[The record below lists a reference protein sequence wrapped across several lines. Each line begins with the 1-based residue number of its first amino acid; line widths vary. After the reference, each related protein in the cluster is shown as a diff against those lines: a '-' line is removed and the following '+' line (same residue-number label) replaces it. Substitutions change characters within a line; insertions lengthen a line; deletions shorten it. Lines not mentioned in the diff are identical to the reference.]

1 MNKAVWNPQMIKV
14 AEWNIHMMTNEVEK
28 FPYIIEKTLEIK
40 NYFYDIIVLVEYKQN
55 LEFEEKLHNNGYRV
69 FTNSPLKKNEV
80 LLAIKKELIMEVVEV
95 NKNLPLNVGEIH
107 PNYLHVKFKR
117 KDGKIFSVIGMRNLF
132 GVDYHLHMK
141 AIKRYLAKIADENI
155 IVVGDFNAIS
165 KNIEKFLPANF
176 HTYQPIHNRSF
187 YNTENFIN
195 NYSYFFTKGDETKN
209 SEKESRETESEKYI
223 IKGMNKLDFCISN
236 IKDIKNLSY
245 DWNFINHCD
254 GDVYPEKATIERNV
268 TKWNIPVGYPDHALF
283 TFVVDI

>member
-80 LLAIKKELIMEVVEV
+80 LIAIKKELIMEVVEV
-95 NKNLPLNVGEIH
+95 NKNIPLNVGEIH
-107 PNYLHVKFKR
+107 PNFLHVKFKR
-117 KDGKIFSVIGMRNLF
+117 KDGKIFNIIGIRNIAK
-132 GVDYHLHMK
+132 VDFHLQMK
-141 AIKRYLAKIADENI
+141 AIKRYLANADGDI
-155 IVVGDFNAIS
+155 ILVGDFNAVSTKI
-165 KNIEKFLPANF
+165 KNFLPTNF
-176 HTYQPIHNRSF
+176 YTYQPRHNRSL
-187 YNTENFIN
+187 YNTEDFIN
-195 NYSYFFTKGDETKN
+195 NYSYFFKEDDKTKVDKTKN
-209 SEKESRETESEKYI
+209 GRTESDKHI
-223 IKGMNKLDFCISN
+223 IKGMNALDFCISN
-236 IKDIKNLSY
+236 MKGITNLSY
-245 DWNFINHCD
+245 SWDFIEHCD
-254 GDVYPEKATIERNV
+254 KYPKKSTIERNV

>member
-1 MNKAVWNPQMIKV
+1 MNKAIWNPQIIKV
-14 AEWNIHMMTNEVEK
+14 AEWNIHMMSRIVKN
-28 FPYIIEKTLEIK
+28 FPSIIYDTLEIE

-55 LEFEEKLHNNGYRV
+55 LEFEEKLHKNGYRV

-80 LLAIKKELIMEVVEV
+80 LIAIKKELIMEVVEV

-176 HTYQPIHNRSF
+176 HTYQPIHNRNY

-195 NYSYFFTKGDETKN
+195 NYSYFFTEDDKTKN
-209 SEKESRETESEKYI
+209 SEKESLETESDNI
-223 IKGMNKLDFCISN
+223 IKGMNALDFCISN
-236 IKDIKNLSY
+236 MRGITNLSY
-245 DWNFINHCD
+245 SWNFIEHCD
-254 GDVYPEKATIERNV
+254 KYPKKSTIERNV

>member
-1 MNKAVWNPQMIKV
+1 MNKAIWNPQIIKA
-14 AEWNIHMMTNEVEK
+14 AEWNIHMMSRVVKN
-28 FPYIIEKTLEIK
+28 FPSIIYDTLEIK

-80 LLAIKKELIMEVVEV
+80 LIAIKKELIMEVVEV
-95 NKNLPLNVGEIH
+95 NKNLPLNVGDIH
-107 PNYLHVKFKR
+107 PNFLHVKFKSR
-117 KDGKIFSVIGMRNLF
+117 DKIISVIGIRNLF
-132 GVDYHLHMK
+132 GEEEYRLQMK

-176 HTYQPIHNRSF
+176 HTYHPIHNRSF

-195 NYSYFFTKGDETKN
+195 NYSYFFTEDDKTKY
-209 SEKESRETESEKYI
+209 SEKESLETESDNI
-223 IKGMNKLDFCISN
+223 IKGMNALDFCISN
-236 IKDIKNLSY
+236 MKGITNLSY
-245 DWNFINHCD
+245 SWNFIEHCD
-254 GDVYPEKATIERNV
+254 KYPKKSTIERNV

>member
-1 MNKAVWNPQMIKV
+1 MNKAIWNPQIIKV

-80 LLAIKKELIMEVVEV
+80 LIAIKKELIMEVVEV

-107 PNYLHVKFKR
+107 PNFLHVKFKSR
-117 KDGKIFSVIGMRNLF
+117 EDKIISVIGIRNLF
-132 GVDYHLHMK
+132 GEEEYRLQMK

-176 HTYQPIHNRSF
+176 HTYQPIHNRSL
-187 YNTENFIN
+187 YYTENFIN
-195 NYSYFFTKGDETKN
+195 NYSYFFTEDDKTKN
-209 SEKESRETESEKYI
+209 GEKESLETESDNI
-223 IKGMNKLDFCISN
+223 IKGMNALDFCISN
-236 IKDIKNLSY
+236 MRGITNLSY
-245 DWNFINHCD
+245 SWNFIEHCD
-254 GDVYPEKATIERNV
+254 KYPKKSTIERNV

>member
-1 MNKAVWNPQMIKV
+1 MNKAVCNPQMIKV
-14 AEWNIHMMTNEVEK
+14 AQWNIHMMSNVVK
-28 FPYIIEKTLEIK
+28 HLPNAIENTLKIK
-40 NYFYDIIVLVEYKQN
+40 DYLYDIIVLVEYKQN

-80 LLAIKKELIMEVVEV
+80 LIAIKKELIMEVVEV

-107 PNYLHVKFKR
+107 PNFLHVKFKR

-132 GVDYHLHMK
+132 GEDYRLHME
-141 AIKRYLAKIADENI
+141 AIKRYLENADGDI
-155 IVVGDFNAIS
+155 IVVGDFNAVS
-165 KNIEKFLPANF
+165 SNIEEFLPKTF
-176 HTYQPIHNRSF
+176 HIYQPIHNRSL

-195 NYSYFFTKGDETKN
+195 NYSYFFTKGDKTKN

-223 IKGMNKLDFCISN
+223 IKGMNALDFCISN
-236 IKDIKNLSY
+236 MKGITDLSY
-245 DWNFINHCD
+245 SWDFIERCD
-254 GDVYPEKATIERNV
+254 KYPEKAAIERNV

>member
-1 MNKAVWNPQMIKV
+1 MIKV

-55 LEFEEKLHNNGYRV
+55 FEFEEKLHNNGYRV

-80 LLAIKKELIMEVVEV
+80 LIAIKEDLIKEVLEV

-107 PNYLHVKFKR
+107 PNFLHVKFKR

-132 GVDYHLHMK
+132 GVDYHLHME
-141 AIKRYLAKIADENI
+141 AIKRYLAKIADEDI
-155 IVVGDFNAIS
+155 IVVGDFNVIS
-165 KNIEKFLPANF
+165 RKIENFLPTNF
-176 HTYQPIHNRSF
+176 RTYQPRHNRSL

-195 NYSYFFTKGDETKN
+195 NYSYFFTEGDETKN

-223 IKGMNKLDFCISN
+223 IKGMNALDFCISN
-236 IKDIKNLSY
+236 MMKSITNLSY
-245 DWNFINHCD
+245 SWDFIEHCD
-254 GDVYPEKATIERNV
+254 KYPEKAVIERNV

>member
-1 MNKAVWNPQMIKV
+1 MNKAIWNPQIIKV
-14 AEWNIHMMTNEVEK
+14 AEWNIHMMSRVVKN
-28 FPYIIEKTLEIK
+28 FPSIIYDTLEIE

-80 LLAIKKELIMEVVEV
+80 LIAIKKELIMEVVEV
-95 NKNLPLNVGEIH
+95 NKNLPLNVGDIH
-107 PNYLHVKFKR
+107 PNFLHVKFKR
-117 KDGKIFSVIGMRNLF
+117 KDGKIFSVIGMRYLF
-132 GVDYHLHMK
+132 RVDYHLHME
-141 AIKRYLAKIADENI
+141 AIKRYLANADGDI
-155 IVVGDFNAIS
+155 ILVGDFNAIS
-165 KNIEKFLPANF
+165 KNIEKFLPVNF
-176 HTYQPIHNRSF
+176 HTYQPIHDRSL
-187 YNTENFIN
+187 YYTENFIN
-195 NYSYFFTKGDETKN
+195 NYSYFFTEDDKTKN
-209 SEKESRETESEKYI
+209 SEKESLETESEKYI

-254 GDVYPEKATIERNV
+254 GDVYSEKATIERNV

>member
-1 MNKAVWNPQMIKV
+1 MNKAIWNPQIIKV

-107 PNYLHVKFKR
+107 PNFLHVKFKSR
-117 KDGKIFSVIGMRNLF
+117 EDKIISVIGIRNLF
-132 GVDYHLHMK
+132 GEEEYRLQMK

-165 KNIEKFLPANF
+165 KNIENFLPANF
-176 HTYQPIHNRSF
+176 HTYQPIHNRNY

-195 NYSYFFTKGDETKN
+195 NYSYFFTEDDKTKN
-209 SEKESRETESEKYI
+209 SEKESLETESDNI
-223 IKGMNKLDFCISN
+223 IKGMNALDFCISN
-236 IKDIKNLSY
+236 MKGITNLSY
-245 DWNFINHCD
+245 SWNLIEHCD
-254 GDVYPEKATIERNV
+254 KYPKKSTIERNV

>member
-1 MNKAVWNPQMIKV
+1 MNKKAVWNPKMIKV
-14 AEWNIHMMTNEVEK
+14 AQWNIHMMTNVVK
-28 FPYIIEKTLEIK
+28 HFPNVIENTLKIK
-40 NYFYDIIVLVEYKQN
+40 DYLYDIIVLVEYKQN

-80 LLAIKKELIMEVVEV
+80 LIAIKKELIMEVVEV

-107 PNYLHVKFKR
+107 PNFLHVKFKR
-117 KDGKIFSVIGMRNLF
+117 KDGKIFNIIGIRNIAK
-132 GVDYHLHMK
+132 VDFHLQMK

-165 KNIEKFLPANF
+165 KNIENFLPANF
-176 HTYQPIHNRSF
+176 HTYQPIHNRNY

-236 IKDIKNLSY
+236 MKGITDLSY
-245 DWNFINHCD
+245 SWDFIEHCD
-254 GDVYPEKATIERNV
+254 KYPEKSTIERNV